1 MQNQMAQDSASTPVG
16 SVPLSFTQGERIS
29 SRFSTVTAAFYHHAE
44 SQPDVTAARDLS
56 AQQAQEITYGD
67 LARRANQLSRKLT
80 SLGVQSGDR
89 VPLVVKRGIDMLV
102 GIVGILSC
110 GAQYVPLDG
119 GVVPDSTLRFVI
131 EQAGGKHVLCLKST
145 KHRFDTLGC
154 PCETLVIDEDLEE
167 NLETSEALPFHDLAK
182 PEHGCYVIYTS
193 GTTGTPKGVDV
204 THKNVTNLVCLSPGN
219 LGISTGTRVGQVLN
233 ISFDMAAWEML
244 GCFCNGGTLVL
255 RGSKWEP
262 CLREASFYLMNAHV
276 LICTPSILAKYDPR
290 EYSNIKVVATAGE
303 PSSQRLA
310 DLWATY
316 ANYYNCCGPTETT
329 IVNTMHL
336 HQPGETLTIGKPT
349 PNNTVYVLDSDGKS
363 LCVGETGVMWAG
375 GHGISRGY
383 VSLPEK
389 TAERYKPDP
398 FANDGSM
405 MYNTGDLGRWRHD
418 GSIDILG
425 RVDDQIKIKV
435 SNVAFPVICDA
446 ISYNASQGFRVELDG
461 VTSSINS
468 CPVVSKA
475 TALFIHNEI
484 HGFVTPRTCDLDAIQ
499 AHIRARQPYY
509 AVPTR
514 FHFLD
519 TLPLTSNGKVDKR
532 VLQNSVTEAITK
544 EETSTIIRE
553 TGSKESLATETNS
566 SITDLKSDSSA
577 SSFTE
582 VDEKLNLNRDI
593 PAKRLA
599 RPYRGFM
606 HRVAIVY
613 RRLFTVVGLL
623 NIAVVIALVFSG
635 IHRNWLSNI
644 TAINLIV
651 AVLARQEFVINVLY
665 TITCNVPKSWPLAI
679 RKRCAKIFHLGGVHS
694 GAAVSAGAWLL
705 ATNIS
710 DEVCQLTECPSWGY
724 QSMASK
730 VVSWMLTGLFTITI
744 GLAWPSF
751 RKTHHD
757 LFEKT
762 HRFVGWTM
770 LGLFWVQI
778 VLGANDGRAANMSLG
793 AACIRTP
800 GIWILV
806 VATLSIVSSWLF
818 LRKVPVDAEVLS
830 NHAVRLHFNYT
841 VPVNGSFVR
850 LSRRPLLE
858 WHSFA
863 TIPAPD
869 MVGNR
874 PKGFSLVVSNAGDW
888 TKSCIE
894 KPPTQIWVRGVPTC
908 GVMRIATC
916 FNSIVVIA
924 TGSGI
929 GPLLGHIQDQSC
941 ATQLIWSTPRP
952 EQTFGKPLL
961 DTIKSKIPNAVIHDT
976 KTMGRPDLVKMGYNL
991 VKSFKAEAVIII
1003 ANEKITKKV
1012 VYGLETRG
1020 VPAYGAIWDS

>member
-1 MQNQMAQDSASTPVG
+1 MQNQTSQNPALPPVG
-16 SVPLSFTQGERIS
+16 QVPRSFTQGAQIR
-29 SRFSTVTAAFYHHAE
+29 SRFPTVTAAFYHHAE
-44 SQPDVTAARDLS
+44 SHRDVTAARDLS
-56 AQQAQEITYGD
+56 APQVRDITYGD

-80 SLGVQSGDR
+80 SLGVQPGDR
-89 VPLVVKRGIDMLV
+89 IPLVVKRGIDMLV
-102 GIVGILSC
+102 GIIAILSC

-119 GVVPDSTLRFVI
+119 GVVPDSTLRFVLK
-131 EQAGGKHVLCLKST
+131 QAGGTHVLCLKST
-145 KHRFDTLGC
+145 KYRFETLGS
-154 PCETLVIDEDLEE
+154 PCDALVIDEDLGE
-167 NLETSEALPFHDLAK
+167 NEDNLEALPFRDLAK

-204 THKNVTNLVCLSPGN
+204 THQNVTNLVCLSPGD
-219 LGISTGTRVGQVLN
+219 LSISTGTRVGQVLN

-244 GCFCNGGTLVL
+244 GCLCNGGTLVL
-255 RGSKWEP
+255 RGSNWEP
-262 CLREASFYLMNAHV
+262 CLREAQV

-290 EYSNIKVVATAGE
+290 EYSNIRVAATAGE

-310 DLWATY
+310 DLWATH
-316 ANYYNCCGPTETT
+316 ATYYNCCGPTETT

-336 HQPGETLTIGKPT
+336 HQPGEALTIGKPT
-349 PNNTVYVLDSDGKS
+349 PNNTVYILDSDGKP
-363 LCVGETGVMWAG
+363 LGIGETGVMWAG

-389 TAERYKPDP
+389 TAERYRLDP

-418 GSIDILG
+418 GCIDILG
-425 RVDDQIKIKV
+425 RVDDQIKIK
-435 SNVAFPVICDA
+435 
-446 ISYNASQGFRVELDG
+446 GFRVELDG

-468 CPVVSKA
+468 CSVVSKA
-475 TALFIHNEI
+475 AVLFIHNEI
-484 HGFVTPRTCDLDAIQ
+484 HGFVTPRNCDLDIIQ

-509 AVPTR
+509 AIPTK

-519 TLPLTSNGKVDKR
+519 TLPLTLNGKVDKR
-532 VLQNSVTEAITK
+532 ALQDLVTDADKEVTSIAIK
-544 EETSTIIRE
+544 EIGSQHSLSTR
-553 TGSKESLATETNS
+553 SNS
-566 SITDLKSDSSA
+566 STSELKTESSA
-577 SSFTE
+577 SSFTD
-582 VDEKLNLNRDI
+582 VDEKLDLSQDI
-593 PAKRLA
+593 PVKRLA
-599 RPYRGFM
+599 QPYRGFT
-606 HRVAIVY
+606 HRIAIVY
-613 RRLFTVVGLL
+613 RCLFTIVGLI
-623 NIAVVIALVFSG
+623 NIAAIVVLFFTG
-635 IHRNWLSNI
+635 LQRNWLSNI
-644 TAINLIV
+644 TAINLLV

-665 TITCNVPKSWPLAI
+665 TITCNVPKYWALAV
-679 RKRCAKIFHLGGVHS
+679 RKRCARIFHLGGVHS
-694 GAAVSAGAWLL
+694 GAAVCAGAWLL
-705 ATNIS
+705 ATNVS
-710 DEVCQLTECPSWGY
+710 DEVCQLTECSTWGY

-770 LGLFWVQI
+770 LGLFWVQV
-778 VLGANDGRAANMSLG
+778 VLGANDGRPANVSLG
-793 AACIRTP
+793 TACVRTP
-800 GIWILV
+800 GIWLLA
-806 VATLSIVSSWLF
+806 VATMSIASSWMF
-818 LRKVPVDAEVLS
+818 LRKVPVEAEVLS
-830 NHAVRLHFNYT
+830 NHAVRLHFGYT

-863 TIPAPD
+863 TIPAPEK
-869 MVGNR
+869 VGNH

-888 TKSCIE
+888 TKNCIE
-894 KPPTQIWVRGVPTC
+894 KPPTHIWVRGVPTC

-916 FNSIVVIA
+916 FNRIVVIA

-952 EQTFGKPLL
+952 EQTFGKQLL
-961 DTIKSKIPNAVIHDT
+961 DSIKSKIPSAVIHDT
-976 KTMGRPDLVKMGYNL
+976 KTMGRPDLVKMGYNM
-991 VKSFKAEAVIII
+991 VKSFQAEAVIII

>member
-1 MQNQMAQDSASTPVG
+1 
-16 SVPLSFTQGERIS
+16 
-29 SRFSTVTAAFYHHAE
+29 
-44 SQPDVTAARDLS
+44 
-56 AQQAQEITYGD
+56 
-67 LARRANQLSRKLT
+67 
-80 SLGVQSGDR
+80 
-89 VPLVVKRGIDMLV
+89 
-102 GIVGILSC
+102 
-110 GAQYVPLDG
+110 
-119 GVVPDSTLRFVI
+119 
-131 EQAGGKHVLCLKST
+131 
-145 KHRFDTLGC
+145 
-154 PCETLVIDEDLEE
+154 
-167 NLETSEALPFHDLAK
+167 
-182 PEHGCYVIYTS
+182 
-193 GTTGTPKGVDV
+193 
-204 THKNVTNLVCLSPGN
+204 
-219 LGISTGTRVGQVLN
+219 
-233 ISFDMAAWEML
+233 
-244 GCFCNGGTLVL
+244 
-255 RGSKWEP
+255 
-262 CLREASFYLMNAHV
+262 
-276 LICTPSILAKYDPR
+276 
-290 EYSNIKVVATAGE
+290 
-303 PSSQRLA
+303 
-310 DLWATY
+310 
-316 ANYYNCCGPTETT
+316 
-329 IVNTMHL
+329 MHL
-336 HQPGETLTIGKPT
+336 HQP
-349 PNNTVYVLDSDGKS
+349 VYVLDSDGKS
-363 LCVGETGVMWAG
+363 LRVGETGVMWAG

-435 SNVAFPVICDA
+435 SNVTFPLICDA

-532 VLQNSVTEAITK
+532 VLQNSVSEAITK
-544 EETSTIIRE
+544 EETSIIIRE

-623 NIAVVIALVFSG
+623 NIAAVIALVFSG

-841 VPVNGSFVR
+841 VP
-850 LSRRPLLE
+850 
-858 WHSFA
+858 
-863 TIPAPD
+863 
-869 MVGNR
+869 
-874 PKGFSLVVSNAGDW
+874 
-888 TKSCIE
+888 
-894 KPPTQIWVRGVPTC
+894 
-908 GVMRIATC
+908 
-916 FNSIVVIA
+916 
-924 TGSGI
+924 
-929 GPLLGHIQDQSC
+929 
-941 ATQLIWSTPRP
+941 
-952 EQTFGKPLL
+952 
-961 DTIKSKIPNAVIHDT
+961 
-976 KTMGRPDLVKMGYNL
+976 
-991 VKSFKAEAVIII
+991 
-1003 ANEKITKKV
+1003 
-1012 VYGLETRG
+1012 
-1020 VPAYGAIWDS
+1020 